1 VGERQGALEGLG
13 IIMQVD
19 SAPEVANQALVN
31 PTFWSGKRVFVTGHT
46 GFKGGWLSLWL
57 ASMGAKVTG
66 YALAPNT
73 TPNFFE
79 VAEIKGVVE
88 KSHIADIRD
97 LDNLQKAMVE
107 ARSEIVIHLAAQPLV
122 RYSYL
127 NPVETYATNVM
138 GTVHILESIR
148 SLDSVRAA
156 VIVTTDKCYENKEWA
171 WGYRENEPMGGHD
184 PYSNSK
190 GCAELVTSAYRQ
202 SYFSPEKYSQHRVA
216 IASARAGN
224 VIGGGDWSEDRLIPD
239 AIKAFEAK
247 EALIIRNPLATRP
260 WQHVLEPLSGYLVL
274 AQALYQEG
282 ATFDGGWNFGPRD
295 DDARTVQEVI
305 NLLITNWGS
314 VASWTQDQSE
324 QPHEAHSLKLD
335 CSKAR
340 QYLNWVPK
348 WNLEKAIEN
357 ITQWEQAYHQK
368 NNMREMSLKQI
379 ANYQNT

>member
-1 VGERQGALEGLG
+1 MESLG
-13 IIMQVD
+13 VKM
-19 SAPEVANQALVN
+19 SASSNPESTYQATVN
-31 PTFWSGKRVFVTGHT
+31 PKFWNGKRVFLTGHT

-79 VAEIKGVVE
+79 VAKVE
-88 KSHIADIRD
+88 SDLEQSYVADIRD
-97 LDNLQKAMVE
+97 LGKLQKAMAE
-107 ARSEIVIHLAAQPLV
+107 AKPEIVIHMAAQPLV
-122 RYSYL
+122 RYSYD

-138 GTVHILESIR
+138 GTVHVLESIR
-148 SLDSVRAA
+148 SLDCVCAA

-202 SYFSPEKYSQHRVA
+202 SYFAPEKYSQHHVA

-224 VIGGGDWSEDRLIPD
+224 VIGGGDWSVDRLIPD

-247 EALIIRNPLATRP
+247 EVLMIRNPLATRP

-274 AQALYQEG
+274 AQALYQQG
-282 ATFDGGWNFGPRD
+282 AKFDGGWNFGPRD
-295 DDARTVQEVI
+295 EDARSVQEVI
-305 NLLITNWGS
+305 NLLIKNWGS
-314 VASWTQDQSE
+314 AASWQQDQGE

-340 QYLNWVPK
+340 QYLNWVPR
-348 WNLEKAIEN
+348 WNLEQAIEN
-357 ITQWEQAYHQK
+357 ITQWQK
-368 NNMREMSLKQI
+368 SYQQKSNVRETSLKQI
-379 ANYQNT
+379 ASYQIS